1 MPGFSWVKAAYGRSW
16 VIDPQ
21 NLVDNHPALA
31 CCDAAWH
38 APIMSIL
45 EMLHARLTA
54 RKIGQDRFG
63 NIYYEA
69 RKTLPVYNRKRRYV
83 VTAHGQDPTKVP
95 AEWHAWLHHT
105 TDAPLDE
112 TRRLPWQ
119 KEHQPN
125 LTGTPGAWRPK
136 GHDYSGGQRR
146 VTGGDYE
153 AWTP

>member
-1 MPGFSWVKAAYGRSW
+1 MPGFSRVKAAYGGSW
-16 VIDPQ
+16 GIDPQ

-38 APIMSIL
+38 AHPMSIL

-63 NIYYEA
+63 NTYFEA

>member
-1 MPGFSWVKAAYGRSW
+1 MPGFSPVKAAYSRCWG
-16 VIDPQ
+16 IDPQ

>member
-1 MPGFSWVKAAYGRSW
+1 MPGFSRVKAAYGRSW

-21 NLVDNHPALA
+21 NLVDNHAALA

-38 APIMSIL
+38 ARPMSIL

-63 NIYYEA
+63 NTYFEA

-112 TRRLPWQ
+112 TWRLPWQ

>member
-21 NLVDNHPALA
+21 NLVDNHAALA

>member
-1 MPGFSWVKAAYGRSW
+1 MPGAWRAKAVCGGSRQA
-16 VIDPQ
+16 DPQ
-21 NLVDNHPALA
+21 NLVDNRSVLA
-31 CCDAAWH
+31 RRAAAWH
-38 APIMSIL
+38 SHAMSIL

-54 RKIGQDRFG
+54 RQIGQDRFG
-63 NIYYEA
+63 NTYYEA

-83 VTAHGQDPTKVP
+83 ITANGQDPTKVP
-95 AEWHAWLHHT
+95 PEWHAWLHHT

>member
-1 MPGFSWVKAAYGRSW
+1 MPGFSRVKAAYGGSW
-16 VIDPQ
+16 GIDPQ
-21 NLVDNHPALA
+21 NLVDNQPALA
-31 CCDAAWH
+31 CCYTAWH
-38 APIMSIL
+38 ADAMSIL

-63 NIYYEA
+63 NTYFEA

-125 LTGTPGAWRPK
+125 LTGTAGAWRPK

>member
-1 MPGFSWVKAAYGRSW
+1 MPGFSPVKAAYSRCWG
-16 VIDPQ
+16 IDPQ

-63 NIYYEA
+63 NTYYEA

>member
-1 MPGFSWVKAAYGRSW
+1 
-16 VIDPQ
+16 
-21 NLVDNHPALA
+21 VDNHPALA

>member
-1 MPGFSWVKAAYGRSW
+1 MPGFSRVKAVSGRSRG
-16 VIDPQ
+16 INPQ
-21 NLVDNHPALA
+21 NLVDNQPALA
-31 CCDAAWH
+31 CCYTAWH
-38 APIMSIL
+38 ADAMSIL

-63 NIYYEA
+63 NTYFEA

>member
-1 MPGFSWVKAAYGRSW
+1 MPGFSRVKAAYGRSW

-105 TDAPLDE
+105 TDAEGRKRPPLFVRDIASRRTPHLHE
-112 TRRLPWQ
+112 PNLLSRALLRLPLR
-119 KEHQPN
+119 EP
-125 LTGTPGAWRPK
+125 
-136 GHDYSGGQRR
+136 RR
-146 VTGGDYE
+146 TR
-153 AWTP
+153 

>member
-1 MPGFSWVKAAYGRSW
+1 MKAASGRCW
-16 VIDPQ
+16 GIDPQ
-21 NLVDNHPALA
+21 NRVDNHPALA

-38 APIMSIL
+38 LYSMSIL
-45 EMLHARLTA
+45 EMLHTRLTA

-63 NIYYEA
+63 NTYYEA

-83 VTAHGQDPTKVP
+83 VTAHGPDPTKVP

-112 TRRLPWQ
+112 ARRLPWQ

>member
-1 MPGFSWVKAAYGRSW
+1 MPGFSPVKAVSGRSW
-16 VIDPQ
+16 RIEPQ
-21 NLVDNHPALA
+21 NLVDKHAALA
-31 CCDAAWH
+31 CCDAPWH
-38 APIMSIL
+38 AQPMSIL

-63 NIYYEA
+63 NTYYEA

-112 TRRLPWQ
+112 AARLPWQ

-125 LTGTPGAWRPK
+125 LTGTAGAWRPK
-136 GHDYSGGQRR
+136 GHDYSGGQGR
-146 VTGGDYE
+146 VTGGD
-153 AWTP
+153 